1 MILFYWISQIKYNK
15 IAFKQILKI
24 YWIPEIIHAIKYQA
38 DNIKIIIS
46 SCKWIA
52 IKKNLGFIKKVK
64 WMVWMNSARI
74 IKLGTKRNKFLIT
87 LWKV

>member
-15 IAFKQILKI
+15 IAIKQNLKI

-46 SCKWIA
+46 SWIA